1 MAKSLIIV
9 ESPAKAK
16 TIHKYLGSK
25 FLVKASVGHIKDLPP
40 KKLGVDIEQNFQPE
54 YVTIRGKNTVIQE
67 LKDAAKQVESIYLAP
82 DPDRE
87 GEAISWHIAEE
98 LKKSKNVTP
107 NIYRVMFNEITPKAI
122 AEAMKH
128 PGPININKVDAQQ
141 ARRILDRLVGYKIS
155 PLLWKK
161 VQKGLSAGRV
171 QSVALRLICER
182 EREIQAFVS
191 EEYWS
196 ITAQLEGKVP
206 PAFEAKLIKIG
217 RTKANITNE
226 QQATTIVNELRQPQ
240 LQFIVESV
248 TQKETQRKP
257 VAPFTTSTLQQEA
270 ARKLRFAAKKT
281 MTIAQKL
288 YEGMEIGEDSPVGLI
303 TYMRTDSTR
312 ISDDA
317 LQETRTYIEE
327 KFGKSY
333 LPAKP
338 HSYKTQKAAQE
349 AHEAIRPTSVYRE
362 PERLKAYLS
371 KDELNL
377 YTLIWKRLVA
387 SQMKPAVMDVTTID
401 ILAGTYL
408 FRASGSVL
416 KFAGFMQLYIESTD
430 APSDQENNQNGNGSQ
445 NGEKDVL
452 LPPLE
457 QGEKLNLLDLIS
469 KQHFTQP
476 PPRYTEASLVKELE
490 KCGIGRPSTYASI
503 ISTILDREYVSR
515 EERKLIPTELGLLI
529 TDLLVENF
537 PQILNVGFTANLEEQ
552 LDKIEEGE
560 LNWIQSL
567 QTFYQSFSQE
577 LERAAKEMRNVKQER
592 EEVTD
597 EKCEKCGSP
606 MKIKYGRYGKFLA
619 CSDFPKCRNTKPLG
633 SSEERTNVEP
643 SAQPSTEPETQE
655 MCEKC
660 GKPMILKRGRY
671 GEFLACSGYPEC
683 KNTKKIVQSKN
694 GEKAVKKA
702 VIETDEICEKC
713 GAKLVIREGRYG
725 KFYSCSNYPKC
736 KFVKPVG
743 TGVKCPEE
751 GCGGELVQRR
761 GKNRTFFYSCSN
773 YPTCKYSLKNKPVPR
788 ACPQCHAPFLVE
800 KWDKNTEQTYIA
812 CANPQCDYAE
822 HAVGV

>member
-16 TIHKYLGSK
+16 TIHKYLGSN

-67 LKDAAKQVESIYLAP
+67 LKEAAKHVDSIYLAP

-98 LKKSKNVTP
+98 LKKSKHVTP
-107 NIYRVMFNEITPKAI
+107 HIYRVMFNEITPKAI
-122 AEAMKH
+122 AEAINH

-141 ARRILDRLVGYKIS
+141 TRRILDRLVGYKIS

-196 ITAQLEGKVP
+196 ITAQLEGNVP

-217 RTKANITNE
+217 QDKAAIANE
-226 QQATTIVNELRQPQ
+226 EQATAITKDLRRPQ
-240 LQFIVESV
+240 VQFLVESV
-248 TQKETQRKP
+248 TQKETRRKP

-270 ARKLRFAAKKT
+270 ARKLRFSAKKT

-327 KFGKSY
+327 KFGKPY

-430 APSDQENNQNGNGSQ
+430 ASSDQENNQNGNGSQ

-457 QGEKLNLLDLIS
+457 KGEKLNLLDLIS

-537 PQILNVGFTANLEEQ
+537 PQILNVGFTANLEEE

-560 LNWIQSL
+560 LDWVQSL

-577 LERAAKEMRNVKQER
+577 LERAAREMRNIKKER
-592 EEVTD
+592 EEITD
-597 EKCEKCGSP
+597 EKCEKCGNP

-619 CSDFPKCRNTKPLG
+619 CSNFPTCRNTKPLDG
-633 SSEERTNVEP
+633 SEEETNGGTGAEA
-643 SAQPSTEPETQE
+643 SAEPETQE
-655 MCEKC
+655 VCEKC
-660 GKPMILKRGRY
+660 GKPMTLKRGRY
-671 GEFLACSGYPEC
+671 GTFLACTGYPEC
-683 KNTKKIVQSKN
+683 KNTKKIVQNKN
-694 GEKAVKKA
+694 GAKTVKAV
-702 VIETDEICEKC
+702 VETDETCEKC

-773 YPTCKYSLKNKPVPR
+773 YPACKYSLKNKPVPR
-788 ACPQCHAPFLVE
+788 ACPQCQAPFLVE
-800 KWDKNTEQTYIA
+800 KWDKHTEQTFIA

-822 HAVGV
+822 HPTGG